1 MPRSRYYHV
10 QDIIHLIEKAID
22 SAQIDLSIKSQSK
35 RKYYQL
41 LTDFVN
47 KRASRTK
54 KVHLPDF
61 YYQIKD
67 YRFFI
72 NHYEK
77 YLERIR
83 KEGTSDFLVTATT
96 SYINTL
102 SRCTGIC
109 LSPEL
114 RPKKPPI
121 ITSNDLV
128 DKWTL
133 IFRRQNDLK
142 GYNTTA
148 EIKHGNKGKE
158 ITLEL
163 KKKLYAGKL
172 EKQQDYFVAIIK
184 DRDVDIILRIN
195 KDDIEKCTFFTGT
208 FMGKLPVYNQYPS
221 GEIFMIRESGNSWT
235 T

>member
-10 QDIIHLIEKAID
+10 QDVIHLVEKTIAI
-22 SAQIDLSIKSQSK
+22 AQIDLSIKSQSR

-47 KRASRTK
+47 KRADRVKGNQIPTQ
-54 KVHLPDF
+54 
-61 YYQIKD
+61 YNAIKD

-77 YLERIR
+77 HLTRIR
-83 KEGTSDFLVTATT
+83 KEGHHDFLVTATT

-102 SRCTGIC
+102 SRCTGIL
-109 LSPEL
+109 LSPEI
-114 RPKKPPI
+114 RPKKSKT
-121 ITSNDLV
+121 ITTNDLV

-133 IFRRQNDLK
+133 VFRRQNDLK

-148 EIKHGNKGKE
+148 EIRHSHTGKE
-158 ITLEL
+158 ITLEF

-172 EKQQDYFVAIIK
+172 KRQQDYFIAVIK
-184 DRDVDIILRIN
+184 DKDVDVIIRIN
-195 KDDIEKCTFFTGT
+195 KDDIEKSTFFTGT

-221 GEIFMIRESGNSWT
+221 GEIFMIRESW
-235 T
+235 